1 VKTLAILL
9 FAFSTVYAQVGD
21 DGRVHPVRPEIPLT
35 RAPGSLTTTFASNN
49 GCAGNM
55 FDLQPQVNMNITS
68 FDIHIFD
75 TSTSEVRVYWRS
87 GTCVGNETSSA
98 GWNLLGSATVTGNGG
113 GVPTPLPI
121 GGLTLDAGQV
131 YGIYISSDTLNIDYT
146 DGANTYNNADLTF
159 VSHSGN
165 CLPWFP
171 PSFNLPRTWNGT
183 VYYDTIL
190 ATIPTLSPLA
200 VVLLALLLVASAAIL
215 ARRMKKNTA

>member
-1 VKTLAILL
+1 MKILATVI
-9 FAFSTVYAQVGD
+9 FSLSAVYGQVGD

-35 RAPGSLTTTFASNN
+35 RAPGSLTTTFASDN

-55 FDLQPQVNMNITS
+55 FDLQPQMNMNITS
-68 FDIHIFD
+68 FDIHTD
-75 TSTSEVRVYWRS
+75 TSTSEVRVYWRL

-98 GWNLLGSATVTGNGG
+98 GWNLLGSAIVTGNGY

-121 GGLTLDAGQV
+121 GGLILNAGQV
-131 YGIYISSDTLNIDYT
+131 YGIYIASEVDTFSYT
-146 DGANTYNNADLTF
+146 NGANTYSNADLTL
-159 VSHSGN
+159 VSHSGH
-165 CLPWFP
+165 CAPWFP
-171 PSFNLPRTWNGT
+171 PSFNTPRTWNGT

-215 ARRMKKNTA
+215 ARRLKKGTT